1 MPSDDVRAARAANE
15 AAIFARANV
24 VGVAI
29 GNKSIRGRETEERCI
44 VVFVE
49 AKRPEAELRRRDVVP
64 KAFGGVRTDIVE
76 TGRFHALETAQA
88 VDVGRTKRIRPAPG
102 GVGIGH
108 VQITAGTLGVLARR
122 NGRPVILS
130 NNHVLASQNA
140 GRVGDPILQP
150 GPVDGGRLQDT
161 IARLADFVP
170 IQFKDKE
177 PGPVARFLAR
187 LFAPLLHAAGWGLKR
202 LPSGAS
208 NLVDAAV
215 AEPIETRLVTPEIL
229 GIGRVRGTKEPE
241 IGVPVRKSGRT
252 TGVTQGR
259 ITAID
264 AVVEVDYGGPTAIF
278 REQIVSDLLSNGGDS
293 GSLVVD
299 DARHAIGLL
308 FAGGATT
315 TLINPIVA
323 VANALNVVIE

>member
-1 MPSDDVRAARAANE
+1 MPADDVRAAKAANE

-29 GNKSIRGRETEERCI
+29 GNKSIRGRETDERCI

-49 AKRPEAELRRRDVVP
+49 AKRPEAELRRWDVVP
-64 KAFGGVRTDIVE
+64 KAFGGIRTDIVE
-76 TGRFHALETAQA
+76 TGRFHALEMAQA
-88 VDVGRTKRIRPAPG
+88 VDLGRTRRIRPVPG
-102 GVGIGH
+102 GVSIGH
-108 VQITAGTLGVLARR
+108 IQITAGTLGVLARR

-130 NNHVLASQNA
+130 NNHVLANQNA
-140 GRVGDPILQP
+140 GRVGDSILQP
-150 GPVDGGRLQDT
+150 GPADGGRLQDT

-241 IGVPVRKSGRT
+241 IGMPVRKSGRT

-315 TLINPIVA
+315 TLINPIAA

>member
-1 MPSDDVRAARAANE
+1 MPADDVRAAKAANE

-29 GNKSIRGRETEERCI
+29 GNKSIRGRETDERCI

-49 AKRPEAELRRRDVVP
+49 AKRPEAELRRWDVVP
-64 KAFGGVRTDIVE
+64 KAFGAVRTDIVE
-76 TGRFHALETAQA
+76 TGRFRALETAQA
-88 VDVGRTKRIRPAPG
+88 VDVGRTRRIRPAPG
-102 GVGIGH
+102 GVSIGH
-108 VQITAGTLGVLARR
+108 IQITAGTLGVLARR

-130 NNHVLASQNA
+130 NNHVLANQNA

-150 GPVDGGRLQDT
+150 GPADGGRLQDT

-187 LFAPLLHAAGWGLKR
+187 LFAPLLRAAGWGLKR
-202 LPSGAS
+202 LPSGQS

-215 AEPIETRLVTPEIL
+215 AEPIETRLVSPEIL

-241 IGVPVRKSGRT
+241 IGLQVRKSGRT

-278 REQIVSDLLSNGGDS
+278 REQIVSDLLSKGGDS

-299 DARHAIGLL
+299 DARHAVGLL

-315 TLINPIVA
+315 TLINPIAA

>member
-1 MPSDDVRAARAANE
+1 MPADDVRTAKAANE

-29 GNKSIRGRETEERCI
+29 GNKSIRGRETDERCI

-49 AKRPEAELRRRDVVP
+49 AKRPEAELRRWDVVP
-64 KAFGGVRTDIVE
+64 KAFGAVRTDIIE
-76 TGRFHALETAQA
+76 TGRFHALEMAQA

-102 GVGIGH
+102 GVSIGH

-130 NNHVLASQNA
+130 NNHVLANQNA

-150 GPVDGGRLQDT
+150 GPADGGRLQDT

-170 IQFKDKE
+170 IQFKE
-177 PGPVARFLAR
+177 PAPGPIARFLAR
-187 LFAPLLHAAGWGLKR
+187 LFAPLLHAAGWGLRR
-202 LPSGAS
+202 LPSSAS
-208 NLVDAAV
+208 NFVDAAV
-215 AEPIETRLVTPEIL
+215 AEPIEPRLVTPEIL
-229 GIGRVRGTKEPE
+229 GIGRARGTKDPE
-241 IGVPVRKSGRT
+241 IGLQVRKSGRT

-278 REQIVSDLLSNGGDS
+278 REQIVSDLLSKGGDS

-299 DARHAIGLL
+299 DARHAVGLL

-315 TLINPIVA
+315 TLINPIAA
-323 VANALNVVIE
+323 VAQALNLAIE